1 MIKYFLSLIIAISI
15 VNTTFSQKRDT
26 IILYYSY
33 QFGKA
38 YRVSSP
44 AEADYFRLILPP
56 DPNDNERRN
65 VKEYYKDGHIKLIT
79 KLTNDYLVSDFD
91 HFDGDYISYYPNGKR
106 QSAAHYTDGTIDGLE
121 YRFYPNGHI
130 YCTIK
135 HEAMGR
141 HFLFWECYDT
151 LGNQICKEGT
161 GRFIDRIENHGY
173 PDINFEGQV
182 VKGDADGEWH
192 GSTETMYS
200 FRFNV
205 QYKNGKLISGVG
217 YDKRGTQYP
226 FNKDMVG
233 AAYKKTVM
241 EFVEDLN
248 ENIKLPRDTNGKK
261 KSIDAY
267 HLRFIVEKDGQISH
281 PEILET
287 NDAPLKEAV
296 TDAIKKCYPWT
307 PTRVFGIPVRTEVV
321 VGLKR
326 FNRKQPD
333 YRVGLLRLYTM
344 YTTWRVL
351 PEDEALGK

>member
-1 MIKYFLSLIIAISI
+1 MIKYFLSLIITISI
-15 VNTTFSQKRDT
+15 VNTAFSQKSDT
-26 IILYYSY
+26 TILYYSY

-38 YRVSSP
+38 HRVPS
-44 AEADYFRLILPP
+44 AGEADYFRLILPP

-106 QSAAHYTDGTIDGLE
+106 QSVAHYTDGVIDGLE
-121 YRFYPNGHI
+121 YRFYPNGRV

-173 PDINFEGQV
+173 PNINFEGKV
-182 VKGDADGEWH
+182 VKGNADGEWH
-192 GSTETMYS
+192 GNTETMYS

-205 QYKNGKLISGVG
+205 RYKNGKLVSGTG
-217 YDKRGTQYP
+217 YDKLGTQYP

-248 ENIKLPRDTNGKK
+248 ENMKRPRDANGKK
-261 KSIDAY
+261 ISIDTY
-267 HLRFIVEKDGQISH
+267 HLRFIVEKDGQLSH
-281 PEILET
+281 LDVPETKDTL
-287 NDAPLKEAV
+287 LRV
-296 TDAIKKCYPWT
+296 AIVSALKKCYPWT
-307 PTRVFGIPVRTEVV
+307 PTRILGIPVRTEIIVP
-321 VGLKR
+321 LKKVDR
-326 FNRKQPD
+326 AEPNFYSTRMTFYWMP
-333 YRVGLLRLYTM
+333 V
-344 YTTWRVL
+344 TWRVL
-351 PEDEALGK
+351 PEDEMLGK